1 MPIRNAIFEDVP
13 NGISGHAKKIIV
25 LVVLFTL
32 VMGYFASNLDMEA
45 DKSSFY
51 PDTEKTENLDEIESS
66 FGATEGKVQVVTVA
80 DEGNVLDTEVL
91 DDMFEM
97 KEGFRD
103 SETVNSTLITSNEV
117 PDGVVTLAD
126 LILKADRA
134 FEVEETIMEH
144 SNETEQGIE
153 TLQNQTDMYLKLN
166 KSLSL
171 GNILLNKVPFP
182 PIQENA
188 TLSYKGMSV
197 IMSEPERWKVMKQ
210 NRQEFKGLIKTLTDE
225 NKTLDE
231 KISFTEDL
239 ISKLQKDEYYG
250 YESFVNLLEG
260 TKNILKHSKNFP
272 EDKREQISQV
282 AVGMTVR
289 FLSIPESMPE
299 EGTEMDLS
307 SEFPPLSMNE
317 SEKRDRL
324 EEMSDPD
331 VRETVHDVV
340 DYDPEPLNESVNETL
355 SNLDVMRVN
364 INESIDA
371 LENLNHTVG
380 NVSIENNKS
389 LNRSVSRF
397 RDVIKRN
404 KTVLRKKDQ
413 FIDDTKPKLR
423 SADKL
428 GARFQELEKGIAKML
443 SQDLDEDAKVSNLS
457 AKSALSVVQM
467 DSSLSKDRRLEAQK
481 ELIDIAEDE
490 SEHSSVKVSANQ
502 VMMDQ
507 VNDSAQESLY
517 VLLPIA
523 FLYVIVVLVLVYRT
537 IIESLVSLLSLIIAV
552 VWTFGAGVLLNY
564 QFNPLIIAVPI
575 LMTGLAIDYGIH
587 MIMRIRE
594 EKGKGKSIDRS
605 VVMGILSV
613 GGAIFLVTIT
623 TAVGFSSTTLSSLE
637 VMRNFGVLA
646 TVGVISSFFLFVVF
660 LPAVIQEVERW
671 RVDKNEKEE
680 KEKTSTKN
688 EDGEDENFITRLLS
702 SSTVLSNRYPKLVL
716 LVVML
721 ITIASAYGALQVET
735 TFEMQ
740 DFLPE
745 ESSQYQN
752 IEYIE
757 DNFDVNQTDVYVL
770 MKGDLT
776 DPDFLHALDET
787 QDNMED
793 DEMVVPDD
801 GLSSPLTVI
810 QRFGT
815 ASPLNPDYNE
825 TIVSEFEESD
835 TDNDEIPERNM
846 TSLYDILFDAPES
859 RDAIEN
865 VVKRNPEGGYDPAS
879 AILQVKEDSD
889 KMEDLDNS
897 EVMEEELLE
906 DSSLLREE
914 GYTTEVT
921 SSSLIDQETIKD
933 LSSTQIKSLILA
945 IIIVAVFLTLVF
957 YYLHRSLLLGVI
969 TTFPVSLVT
978 LWLLGLIYLVNI
990 PLNFMTIT
998 VTALTVGLGVDYSI
1012 HVTHRFIEERE
1023 DKDSLYDAM
1032 HKTILHIGSAHLGAL
1047 FTTVGALGIL
1057 ATSDILPLSQF
1068 GYITAIAIIFSFIA
1082 SVFVL
1087 PSALM
1092 LWSRHGQ
1099 EEKRKDDLPVLK
1111 S

>member
-1 MPIRNAIFEDVP
+1 MTVKKSVFEDVP
-13 NGISGHAKKIIV
+13 NGISRNAKKIIAI
-25 LVVLFTL
+25 VVLFTL

-80 DEGNVLDTEVL
+80 DDGNVLGTEVL
-91 DDMFEM
+91 NDTLDM
-97 KEGFRD
+97 KKGFRD
-103 SETVNSTLITSNEV
+103 NETVNSTLISSNEV
-117 PDGVVTLAD
+117 PDGMITLAD

-144 SNETEQGIE
+144 SNETEDGIKV
-153 TLQNQTDMYLKLN
+153 LQNQTDMYLKLN

-182 PIQENA
+182 PIHENA
-188 TLSYKGMSV
+188 TTSYKGMSV
-197 IMSEPERWKVMKQ
+197 IVSEPERWKVVKQ
-210 NRQEFKGLIKTLTDE
+210 NRQEFNGLIKTLTDD

-231 KISFTEDL
+231 KITFTEDL
-239 ISKLQKDEYYG
+239 ILKLQKDEFYG
-250 YESFVNLLEG
+250 YESFVNLLKG
-260 TKNILKHSKNFP
+260 TKNILQHSKFFP
-272 EDKREQISQV
+272 KDKREQISQV
-282 AVGMTVR
+282 AIGMTVR

-299 EGTEMDLS
+299 EGTEMELS
-307 SEFPPLSMNE
+307 SEFPSLTMNE

-324 EEMSDPD
+324 EEMKDPK
-331 VRETVHDVV
+331 VKETVHDVV

-355 SNLDVMRVN
+355 SNLDVMREN
-364 INESIDA
+364 INESIEA
-371 LENLNHTVG
+371 LEDLNYTVG
-380 NVSIENNKS
+380 NVSIENNTS

-404 KTVLRKKDQ
+404 KTVLKEKSR

-423 SADKL
+423 SAHKL
-428 GARFQELEKGIAKML
+428 GDRFQELEKGITKML
-443 SQDLDEDAKVSNLS
+443 SRDFDEDDDPSDLS

-467 DSSLSKDRRLEAQK
+467 NSSLGKDRRLEAQK
-481 ELIDIAEDE
+481 ELIEIAEDE
-490 SEHSSVKVSANQ
+490 SEYSSVKVSANQ

-646 TVGVISSFFLFVVF
+646 TVGVLSSFFLFVIF

-680 KEKTSTKN
+680 KEETSTKK

-745 ESSQYQN
+745 ESSQSQN

-770 MKGDLT
+770 MKGDIT
-776 DPDFLHALDET
+776 DPAFLHALNET
-787 QDNMED
+787 QNNMED

-815 ASPLNPDYNE
+815 ASPLNPDNNE
-825 TIVSEFEESD
+825 TIVSEFDESD
-835 TDNDEIPERNM
+835 IDNDEIPERNI
-846 TSLYDILFDAPES
+846 TNLYDLLFDAPES

-865 VVKRNPEGGYDPAS
+865 VLKRNPEGGYDPAS

-906 DSSLLREE
+906 DSTPLREE
-914 GYTTEVT
+914 GYTTDVT

-933 LSSTQIKSLILA
+933 LSSTQIRSLILA
-945 IIIVAVFLTLVF
+945 IIIVAIFLTLVF
-957 YYLHRSLLLGVI
+957 YYLHRSLMLGVI

-1023 DKDSLYDAM
+1023 DKDRLYDAM

-1068 GYITAIAIIFSFIA
+1068 GYITAIAIVFSFIA

-1087 PSALM
+1087 PSALT
-1092 LWSRHGQ
+1092 LWARYGDK
-1099 EEKRKDDLPVLK
+1099 KRT

>member
-1 MPIRNAIFEDVP
+1 
-13 NGISGHAKKIIV
+13 
-25 LVVLFTL
+25 
-32 VMGYFASNLDMEA
+32 
-45 DKSSFY
+45 
-51 PDTEKTENLDEIESS
+51 
-66 FGATEGKVQVVTVA
+66 
-80 DEGNVLDTEVL
+80 
-91 DDMFEM
+91 
-97 KEGFRD
+97 
-103 SETVNSTLITSNEV
+103 
-117 PDGVVTLAD
+117 
-126 LILKADRA
+126 
-134 FEVEETIMEH
+134 VEETIMEY

-153 TLQNQTDMYLKLN
+153 TLQNQTDMYVKLN
-166 KSLSL
+166 RSL
-171 GNILLNKVPFP
+171 GLGNVLLNKVPLP

-197 IMSEPERWKVMKQ
+197 IVSEPERWKVVKQ
-210 NRQEFKGLIKTLTDE
+210 NRQEFKGLIKTLTDD

-231 KISFTEDL
+231 KIAFTEDL
-239 ISKLQKDEYYG
+239 ISKLQKDEVSG
-250 YESFVNLLEG
+250 YESFVDLLGG
-260 TKNILKHSKNFP
+260 TKNVLTHSKDLP
-272 EDKREQISQV
+272 GEKRRQV
-282 AVGMTVR
+282 SKTAIGMTVR

-299 EGTEMDLS
+299 EGTEMELS
-307 SEFPPLSMNE
+307 SEFPSLTMNK

-324 EEMSDPD
+324 EEMNDPG
-331 VRETVHDVV
+331 VKEIVHDVI
-340 DYDPEPLNESVNETL
+340 DYDPEPLNESVSETL
-355 SNLDVMRVN
+355 SNLEVMRKN
-364 INESIDA
+364 INDSVKA

-380 NVSIENNKS
+380 NVSIENNTS
-389 LNRSVSRF
+389 LNRSVSKF

-404 KTVLRKKDQ
+404 KSVLKEEDR

-428 GARFQELEKGIAKML
+428 GDQFQELEKGITKML
-443 SQDLDEDAKVSNLS
+443 SGDFDEDADLSNLS

-467 DSSLSKDRRLEAQK
+467 DSSMSKDRRLKAQK

-490 SEHSSVKVSANQ
+490 SEYSSVKVSANQ

-517 VLLPIA
+517 FLLPIA
-523 FLYVIVVLVLVYRT
+523 FIYVIVVLVLVYRT

-552 VWTFGAGVLLNY
+552 IWTFGAGVLLNY

-594 EKGKGKSIDRS
+594 EKGKGKTIDGS
-605 VVMGILSV
+605 VAMGIISV

-646 TVGVISSFFLFVVF
+646 TIGVLSSFFLFVVF

-671 RVDKNEKEE
+671 RVDKDKKAEKEE
-680 KEKTSTKN
+680 PSSKN

-702 SSTVLSNRYPKLVL
+702 SSTLLSDRHPKLVL

-721 ITIASAYGALQVET
+721 ITISSAYGAMQVET

-745 ESSQYQN
+745 DSSQYQN

-776 DPDFLHALDET
+776 DPAFLHALNET
-787 QDNMED
+787 QNNMED
-793 DEMVVPDD
+793 NVMVVPDD

-810 QRFGT
+810 QRFGM

-825 TIVSEFEESD
+825 TIVTEFAESD
-835 TDNDEIPERNM
+835 TDNDKIPERNI
-846 TSLYDILFDAPES
+846 THLYDLLFDAPES

-865 VVKRNPEGGYDPAS
+865 VLKRNPEGGYDQAS

-889 KMEDLDNS
+889 EMEDLDNA

-906 DSSLLREE
+906 DSAPLREE

-921 SSSLIDQETIKD
+921 SSSIIDQETIKD
-933 LSSTQIKSLILA
+933 LSSTQIRSLILA
-945 IIIVAVFLTLVF
+945 VIIVAIFLTLVF
-957 YYLHRSLLLGVI
+957 YYLHRSLVLGVM

-1068 GYITAIAIIFSFIA
+1068 GYITAIAIVFSFIA

-1087 PSALM
+1087 PSALT
-1092 LWSRHGQ
+1092 LWSRYGK
-1099 EEKRKDDLPVLK
+1099 ETKGEDGLPLLK
-1111 S
+1111 ER